1 MGMKT
6 DRSKVKRIPKRGA
19 YDTATINRILD
30 KEFIC
35 QIGFV
40 HNEHPVV
47 IPTIYGRKKNNLYF
61 LGANVS
67 RMLQSLEEGI
77 NISLN
82 VTRTN
87 ALVLARSAFH
97 HSLNYESVTL
107 FGRAELVEDASEKIE
122 ALHIISDQILKDR
135 WEEVRQPNQK
145 ELNVTKVLKFSISE
159 GSAKIRNEGVGD
171 DKIDYELDIWA
182 GLVPIERTYGS
193 PISDPLLT
201 KGVEMSQSVFNL
213 KDEKL
218 SGSASSI

>member
-1 MGMKT
+1 MKT

-19 YDTATINRILD
+19 YDAATINGILD
-30 KEFIC
+30 KDFIC

-40 HNEHPVV
+40 HQEHPVV
-47 IPTIYGRKKNNLYF
+47 IPTIYGRKNDNLYF
-61 LGANVS
+61 HGANVS
-67 RMLQSLEEGI
+67 RMLQSLEGGI

-107 FGRAELVEDASEKIE
+107 FGRAELVEDEAEKIE
-122 ALHIISDQILKDR
+122 ALHVISDQILKDR

-171 DKIDYELDIWA
+171 DKVDYELDIWA
-182 GLVPIERTYGS
+182 GLVPIERTYGI
-193 PISDPLLT
+193 PISDPLL
-201 KGVEMSQSVFNL
+201 KSNIAVPQSVLNI
-213 KDEKL
+213 KDEK
-218 SGSASSI
+218 I

>member
-1 MGMKT
+1 MFMKT

-19 YDTATINRILD
+19 YDTATINSILD

-40 HNEHPVV
+40 HNGHPVV
-47 IPTIYGRKKNNLYF
+47 IPTIYGRKKNKLYF
-61 LGANVS
+61 HGANVS

-87 ALVLARSAFH
+87 SLVLARSAFH

-107 FGRAELVEDASEKIE
+107 FGRAELVEDESEKIE

-145 ELNVTKVLKFSISE
+145 ELNVTKVLKFTISE

-182 GLVPIERTYGS
+182 GLVPIERTYGT
-193 PISDPLLT
+193 PISDPLLK
-201 KGVEMSQSVFNL
+201 KGVEISQSVLNI

-218 SGSASSI
+218 

>member
-1 MGMKT
+1 MKT

-19 YDTATINRILD
+19 YDAAAINSILD

-40 HNEHPVV
+40 HKEHPVV
-47 IPTIYGRKKNNLYF
+47 IPTIYGRKNDTLYF
-61 LGANVS
+61 HGANVS
-67 RMLQSLEEGI
+67 RMLQSLEGGI
-77 NISLN
+77 NLSLN

-107 FGRAELVEDASEKIE
+107 FGRAELVIDEVEKIE

-171 DKIDYELDIWA
+171 DKVDYELDIWA
-182 GLVPIERTYGS
+182 GLVPIERTYGT
-193 PISDPLLT
+193 PISDPLL
-201 KGVEMSQSVFNL
+201 KKDISISQSVLNI

-218 SGSASSI
+218 

>member
-1 MGMKT
+1 MKT
-6 DRSKVKRIPKRGA
+6 DRSKVKRIPKRGT
-19 YDTATINRILD
+19 YDATTINSILD

-40 HNEHPVV
+40 HQEHPVV
-47 IPTIYGRKKNNLYF
+47 IPTIYGRKNDTLYF
-61 LGANVS
+61 HGANVS
-67 RMLQSLEEGI
+67 RMLQSLEGGI
-77 NISLN
+77 NLSLN

-107 FGRAELVEDASEKIE
+107 FGRAELVIDEAEKIE

-171 DKIDYELDIWA
+171 DKVDYELDIWA

-193 PISDPLLT
+193 PISDPLL
-201 KGVEMSQSVFNL
+201 KKEISIPPSVLNI

-218 SGSASSI
+218 

>member
-1 MGMKT
+1 MKT

-19 YDTATINRILD
+19 YDAKTIHNILD

-40 HNEHPVV
+40 HQGHPVV
-47 IPTIYGRKKNNLYF
+47 IPTIYGRKNDNLYF
-61 LGANVS
+61 HGANVS
-67 RMLQSLEEGI
+67 RMLQSLEGGI
-77 NISLN
+77 DISLN

-107 FGRAELVEDASEKIE
+107 FGRAELLEDKEEKIE
-122 ALHIISDQILKDR
+122 ALHVISDQILKDR

-171 DKIDYELDIWA
+171 DKVDYELDIWA
-182 GLVPIERTYGS
+182 GLVPIERTYGT
-193 PISDPLLT
+193 PVSDPLLH
-201 KGVEMSQSVFNL
+201 KDIPVPPSVLNI

-218 SGSASSI
+218 